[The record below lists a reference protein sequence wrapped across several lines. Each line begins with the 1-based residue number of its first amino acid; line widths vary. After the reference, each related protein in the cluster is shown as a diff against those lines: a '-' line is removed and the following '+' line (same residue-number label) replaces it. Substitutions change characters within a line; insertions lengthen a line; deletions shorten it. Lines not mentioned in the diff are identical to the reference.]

1 MIKNKRTHLEI
12 DDTLII
18 LSSIFSMIVI
28 AGNIFALKFTTIG
41 PFSTPAGMIC
51 FPFTYTL
58 GDIITEIYGYSIAR
72 KVILMGLFNLVLFYI
87 FLKLVIALP
96 PASFWHLQK
105 EFEAVFGL
113 SSRILLGTIVGYL
126 SGELVNSRILSFLK
140 YITQGNIFVPR
151 AVASTII
158 GVTTDTLFFNI
169 AAFLFIIPF
178 SILLPFILQQ
188 YLLKICFEIVGAFAA
203 GFIVKKI
210 KKTQKIDII
219 DPYPFKWIEKY
230 KKNQDGETH

>member
-151 AVASTII
+151 AVSFPILFVSTH
-158 GVTTDTLFFNI
+158 TLFF
-169 AAFLFIIPF
+169 FFSSSF

-219 DPYPFKWIEKY
+219 DPYHFKWIEKY